1 MGNNEIIEKAKQW
14 QVGDEQTDKH
24 GVTYYVHALNAAGK
38 PLWRK
43 KKDSGAKATKQTASA
58 SASSSAS
65 SNKSTP
71 NKSSDQAPNAQKTT
85 SANTT
90 GNKKSYDA
98 PTPTVTYK
106 QAPDPKINFQVPDE
120 WQATDK
126 NGTIHDQ
133 HRGIYRKLYA
143 DKTKMDDA
151 KLIKILNNPNGNENI
166 RMIAYEEA
174 MHRGIPEN
182 KINVSGTLK
191 NAWDRAKRKYDTL
204 NDDDTGK
211 DSEEEFMT
219 YDLSALK
226 GMDVDAFME
235 QFPNGDTGWT
245 EKDDSR
251 VQKEFNK
258 FQTLSDRQRYDAFLD
273 FQKRRDPLYASPKK
287 QLKGLN
293 RQLFFFMV
301 AGKKPLM
308 VSSGGAGAGKTTGFL
323 KAADAAAFT
332 RFNPKKHQPGDKD
345 YDFYIVPKD
354 IDDEKDFRNILA
366 EHNGKLI
373 VFDDKDK
380 LLMSTASGIVSL
392 MKSIADGNK
401 EMRVF
406 KNPKTNQ
413 EETFTGQLLFIT
425 NKTMDALQKDEDHKA
440 IMSRAVK
447 NDARFT
453 INENI
458 ELLRDRYKTMG
469 EKMTSAADSNEEQ
482 EIRQKLFDIITDN
495 VDKLDPDKF
504 TVRKFTEALD
514 YIDGVVTTNKQVEES
529 DAAKELFGDVI
540 NWEREVIN
548 ILNKAEETD
557 IEKALPPY
565 SVTKKIDVSEMDETA
580 KKKMLEFYKK
590 NPNGFVDLF
599 GDEILEIINGKSEED
614 VVEDKD
620 EEEVKKAFQDSIG
633 EMSLNEAED
642 IIFNL

>member
-1 MGNNEIIEKAKQW
+1 MGNNEILEKAKQW
-14 QVGDEQTDKH
+14 QVGDEATQRDGT
-24 GVTYYVHALNAAGK
+24 VIYVHAFNAAGK

-43 KKDSGAKATKQTASA
+43 KKNGGAKATQKTASA

-65 SNKSTP
+65 ST
-71 NKSSDQAPNAQKTT
+71 QAPAAKPANAQQTAA
-85 SANTT
+85 SPAPS
-90 GNKKSYDA
+90 KKKAYDA

-106 QAPDPKINFQVPDE
+106 QAPDPKVEFRVPE
-120 WQATDK
+120 VWQATGKDGK
-126 NGTIHDQ
+126 IHDQ
-133 HRGIYRKLYA
+133 NRETYRKLYA
-143 DKTKMDDA
+143 DTTKMDDA
-151 KLIKILNNPNGNENI
+151 KLIKILNNKNGNENV
-166 RMIAYEEA
+166 RMLAYEEA

-182 KINVSGTLK
+182 KIDVSGTLQG
-191 NAWDRAKRKYDTL
+191 AWDKAKRKYDTL
-204 NDDDTGK
+204 HSDDNGE
-211 DSEEEFMT
+211 DSEEEFIT
-219 YDLSALK
+219 YDMSALK

-245 EKDDSR
+245 EKNDSR
-251 VQKEFNK
+251 VQNEFNK
-258 FQTLSDRQRYDAFLD
+258 LQTLSDRQRYDAFLD
-273 FQKRRDPLYASPKK
+273 FQKRRDPMYAAPKK
-287 QLKGLN
+287 QLQGLN
-293 RQLFFFMV
+293 RQFFFFMT

-323 KAADAAAFT
+323 RSADAAGFT
-332 RFNPKKHQPGDKD
+332 RFDPNKHQPGDGD
-345 YDFYIVPKD
+345 YDFYIAPKD
-354 IDDEKDFRNILA
+354 IDDEKDFRKMLA

-380 LLMSTASGIVSL
+380 LLMSTASGTVSL

-401 EMRVF
+401 DMRVF
-406 KNPKTNQ
+406 KNPKTGK
-413 EETFTGQLLFIT
+413 EEMFTGQLLFIT

-458 ELLRDRYKTMG
+458 ELLRDRYKKMG
-469 EKMTSAADSNEEQ
+469 EKMTSAADANEEQ

-514 YIDGVVTTNKQVEES
+514 YIDGIVATNKQAEES
-529 DAAKELFGDVI
+529 DDAEELFGGTV
-540 NWEREVIN
+540 NWEREVLN

-565 SVTKKIDVSEMDETA
+565 SVTKKIDVSEMDDTA
-580 KKKMLEFYKK
+580 KKKMLEFHKK
-590 NPNGFVDLF
+590 NPKEFAELF
-599 GDEILEIINGKSEED
+599 GDEVLKIINGKSEKD

>member
-1 MGNNEIIEKAKQW
+1 MENNEILEKAKRW
-14 QVGDEQTDKH
+14 QVGDEATQKDGT
-24 GVTYYVHALNAAGK
+24 VIYVHALNAAGK

-43 KKDSGAKATKQTASA
+43 KKDSVSNATQQTS
-58 SASSSAS
+58 SSSAPS
-65 SNKSTP
+65 SASNT
-71 NKSSDQAPNAQKTT
+71 QAPAAQPA
-85 SANTT
+85 SAQQTAAAPAPS
-90 GNKKSYDA
+90 KKKAYDA

-106 QAPDPKINFQVPDE
+106 QAPDPKVEFRVPEE
-120 WQATDK
+120 WQATGRDGK
-126 NGTIHDQ
+126 LHDQ
-133 HRGIYRKLYA
+133 NRETYRKLYA
-143 DKTKMDDA
+143 DTTKMDDA
-151 KLIKILNNPNGNENI
+151 KLIKILNNKNGNENV
-166 RMIAYEEA
+166 RMLAYEEA

-182 KINVSGTLK
+182 KIDVSGTLQG
-191 NAWDRAKRKYDTL
+191 AWDKAKRKYDTL
-204 NDDDTGK
+204 HSDDDGE
-211 DSEEEFMT
+211 DSEEEFIT
-219 YDLSALK
+219 YDMSALK
-226 GMDVDAFME
+226 GMDVDAFMK

-273 FQKRRDPLYASPKK
+273 FQKRRDPLYAAPKK
-287 QLKGLN
+287 QLQGLN
-293 RQLFFFMV
+293 RQFFCFMT

-308 VSSGGAGAGKTTGFL
+308 VSAGGAGAGKTTGFL
-323 KAADAAAFT
+323 RSADAAGFT
-332 RFNPKKHQPGDKD
+332 RFDPNKHQPGDGD
-345 YDFYIVPKD
+345 YDFYIASKD
-354 IDDEKDFRNILA
+354 IDDEKDFRNMLA

-380 LLMSTASGIVSL
+380 LLMSTASATVSL

-401 EMRVF
+401 DMRVF
-406 KNPKTNQ
+406 KNPKTGK
-413 EETFTGQLLFIT
+413 EEIFTGQLLFIT

-458 ELLRDRYKTMG
+458 ELLRDRYKKMG
-469 EKMTSAADSNEEQ
+469 EKMTSAADANEEQ

-514 YIDGVVTTNKQVEES
+514 YIDGVVATNKQAEES
-529 DAAKELFGDVI
+529 DDAEELFGSTV
-540 NWEREVIN
+540 NWEREVLN

-565 SVTKKIDVSEMDETA
+565 SVTKKIDVSEMDDVA
-580 KKKMLEFYKK
+580 KKKMLEFHKK
-590 NPNGFVDLF
+590 NPKEFAELF
-599 GDEILEIINGKSEED
+599 GDEVLKIINNKSEKD